1 MEAPLEN
8 ILMLTFHS
16 CLNISTGLWI
26 ACKHRDLGHL
36 SVRKALPQDLNSYT
50 PKSKR
55 DYGNWTQIQ
64 CSYPFPLTITH
75 LLDYTAK
82 KGQDSVVTIICKTL
96 NTYPFETSISDDLSE
111 DTASVK
117 ETAAPNAGGCYLHF
131 IHQLHVEFNWLFL
144 GSPWLGF
151 GLRPQTTD
159 CFDRN
164 WLYK

>member
-26 ACKHRDLGHL
+26 RCKHRDLGHL

-96 NTYPFETSISDDLSE
+96 TLIHLKQVLVMTCLKTQLVWRKQQHLMLGAATCTSSISSMWNS
-111 DTASVK
+111 T
-117 ETAAPNAGGCYLHF
+117 GCS
-131 IHQLHVEFNWLFL
+131 WDPL
-144 GSPWLGF
+144 G
-151 GLRPQTTD
+151 
-159 CFDRN
+159 
-164 WLYK
+164 